1 MRGLDTNVLVRY
13 LAADEPRQSAAAE
26 RVIEECRRNEEP
38 LYLTVVVLCELVWV
52 LTRLYRQTK
61 PQIAG
66 HMEQIPGTAQFSIE
80 HDALVRDALR
90 SWRSGKGDF
99 SDHLIGEISRHAGCR
114 DTVTFDRDLRHVTG
128 FSVIV

>member
-13 LAADEPRQSAAAE
+13 LAADEPRQCAAAE
-26 RVIEECRRNEEP
+26 RVIEECLRNEEP

-66 HMEQIPGTAQFSIE
+66 YIEQILGTAQFSIE
-80 HDALVRDALR
+80 HDALVRAALR

-99 SDHLIGEISRHAGCR
+99 SDHLIGEIARHAGCR
-114 DTVTFDRDLRHVTG
+114 DTVTFDRGLRHVTG